1 MVNVDINGTELL
13 EFVSFMFIIFTLFDM
28 KLVTSE
34 IFNKLRVF
42 KSMLGSVPP
51 ASI

>member
-1 MVNVDINGTELL
+1 
-13 EFVSFMFIIFTLFDM
+13 M

-51 ASI
+51 ASIWMEHTRH